1 MELDSSSLQLN
12 QSKVDANGN
21 QVSRNNARGIRV
33 IGNRIYDSENV
44 KTCHQVD
51 FLTFYFTTS

>member
-33 IGNRIYDSENV
+33 IGNRIYDSENG